1 MKAIHL
7 LTLALALTI
16 GIEAQAQKK
25 KEKDKTKLKTQ
36 SDSVSYCLG
45 IALGENLKQ
54 GDIGAINSDIFGKAI
69 GRVTNGDSVNISK
82 TDAETYLRN
91 YMMARFEAKK
101 KKSLDDGRKFLEEN
115 KKNAGVVVLPSGLQY
130 KVITEGTGAMPKA
143 NDKVKVHYHGTLT
156 NGKVFDSS
164 VQRGEPIE
172 LGVSQVIKGWTEALQ
187 LMKVG
192 SKWTLYVPSELA
204 YGENPQQGGPIGP
217 NEVLIFEVQLLD
229 IVAAEKAPEQGPAID
244 SIQEQPFNNK

>member
-1 MKAIHL
+1 MKMINL
-7 LTLALALTI
+7 LALVLALTV

-25 KEKDKTKLKTQ
+25 KDKDKTKLKTQ
-36 SDSVSYCLG
+36 SDSLSYSLG
-45 IALGENLKQ
+45 IVLGESLTQ
-54 GDIGAINSDIFGKAI
+54 GDIGTINSDVFGSTV
-69 GRVTNGDSVNISK
+69 GRVTRGDSVNMTK

-101 KKSLDDGRKFLEEN
+101 KKSLDDGRNFLEEN
-115 KKNAGVVVLPSGLQY
+115 KKKTGVVTLPSGLQY

-143 NDKVKVHYHGTLT
+143 SDKVKVHYHGTLV

-172 LGVSQVIKGWTEALQ
+172 LGVGQVIKGWTEALQ

-192 SKWTLYVPSELA
+192 SKWTLYIPSELA

-217 NEVLIFEVQLLD
+217 NEVLIFEVELLGITTGD
-229 IVAAEKAPEQGPAID
+229 KAPEQGPAID
-244 SIQEQPFNNK
+244 SIQEEPFNNK